1 MYDVRCYLIVEKFNT
16 NEDTTDCRNGEL
28 VGLYSDYA
36 NLTSEFYKIG
46 YADQSYNCMNYA
58 LDDYDDSSLGDGS
71 LVTTYVVM
79 ANHNYY
85 IDSQVSNNCI
95 VAYGVNSY
103 VWHVAKIENG
113 IVTAKLGKYREKVQ
127 HPNYDSYI
135 SENYVDKW
143 FFAK

>member
-1 MYDVRCYLIVEKFNT
+1 MIIERFEYGENT
-16 NEDTTDCRNGEL
+16 NDSRFGEL

-46 YADQSYNCMNYA
+46 DADQSYNCMNYA
-58 LDDYDDSSLGDGS
+58 LDDYDDSSLGAGTLANISDE
-71 LVTTYVVM
+71 M
-79 ANHNYY
+79 ASRNYY
-85 IDSQVSNNCI
+85 TDDQVSNNCI

-103 VWHVAKIENG
+103 VWHVAKVKNG

-135 SENYVDKW
+135 SENYAEKW